1 MGYNHYRYSSKNPRF
16 LTRSK
21 SFDTFF
27 SFGPLFITKDEFPN
41 LMDIAVS
48 TVLNGEVHKRNVLS
62 NMIYR
67 PWFIVSFFSQ
77 VMTLLNPVKNSL

>member
-1 MGYNHYRYSSKNPRF
+1 M
-16 LTRSK
+16 
-21 SFDTFF
+21 
-27 SFGPLFITKDEFPN
+27 TKDEFPN